1 MRKKRRAADE
11 TAARLKPAA
20 SAVVMAHGSAFGN
33 RAVSDCINAFMTK
46 LKDEL
51 EIDIRE
57 IDRTI
62 KFIESTD
69 LECLSEN
76 GQWLRETRAKLQRAQ
91 AILELDEEPQKEKLL
106 LIRGALFRLKE
117 IA

>member
-11 TAARLKPAA
+11 TAARLQPAA
-20 SAVVMAHGSAFGN
+20 SAVVMAYGGSFGN
-33 RAVSDCINAFMTK
+33 QAVSDCINAFMTK
-46 LKDEL
+46 LRGEL
-51 EIDIRE
+51 EIDLRE

-62 KFIESTD
+62 KFIESSD

-76 GQWLRETRAKLQRAQ
+76 DQWLKDTRVKLQRAL
-91 AILELDEEPQKEKLL
+91 ATLELDEEPQKEKLL
-106 LIRGALFRLKE
+106 LIRGALVRLRE